1 MLHAVR
7 QEDITKRNE
16 EIQMKYNFDEQVN
29 REGSHCIKYDF
40 RNEVFGKADVLPLW
54 VADMDFKTPV
64 FIMNALRERLDHE
77 ILGYTYRPDSY
88 YESIINW
95 MQQRHGWTIDKKWI
109 SFSPGVVAGL
119 TLAIESFSETG
130 DEVILQPPVY
140 SPFFDSIKLTKRT
153 LVENPLKLVDGRYTF
168 DLDDLKRKVSS
179 KTKLLLLCN
188 PQNPGGMVWTRE
200 ELTELAGFC
209 LEHKILIISDEIHS
223 DLIFEGYKHIP
234 LASLSEGIARNCVV
248 CMAPSKTFNIAG
260 LSTSFVII
268 PDKRLFV
275 NYERM
280 LKIPHLHMGNLFGT
294 IALEAAYRNGADW
307 LSQLLDYLQDN
318 YLFLE
323 NWLRKNLPG
332 VVAMKPEAT
341 YLVWLD
347 FSACGLTDD
356 QLNKK
361 IIEAGVGLNRGIQFG
376 TQGSGYMRM
385 NIGCTRLMLKQALEK
400 ITEAFK

>member
-1 MLHAVR
+1 
-7 QEDITKRNE
+7 
-16 EIQMKYNFDEQVN
+16 MKYNFDEQVN